1 MATINK
7 RNGKYCVIYYYVD
20 TKGKKRQKWET
31 FDSISEAKARKS
43 IVEAEKAKGSFIDTF
58 IELYGYQNWSV
69 STLTRN
75 RSTIKYY
82 ILPYIGKKKLQD
94 IKPIV
99 IEKYYRDLKE
109 QRVIRP
115 MRSNTDGKVTY

>member
-7 RNGKYCVIYYYVD
+7 RTGKYCVVYYYVD
-20 TKGKKRQKWET
+20 VKGKKRQKWET

-43 IVEAEKAKGSFIDTF
+43 IVEAETAKGSFIPPNTDTVESFLDTF

-82 ILPYIGKKKLQD
+82 ILPYIGKNKLQD
-94 IKPIV
+94 I
-99 IEKYYRDLKE
+99 
-109 QRVIRP
+109 
-115 MRSNTDGKVTY
+115 

>member
-43 IVEAEKAKGSFIDTF
+43 IVEA
-58 IELYGYQNWSV
+58 
-69 STLTRN
+69 
-75 RSTIKYY
+75 
-82 ILPYIGKKKLQD
+82 
-94 IKPIV
+94 
-99 IEKYYRDLKE
+99 
-109 QRVIRP
+109 
-115 MRSNTDGKVTY
+115 

>member
-1 MATINK
+1 MCNLLLCRHK
-7 RNGKYCVIYYYVD
+7 R
-20 TKGKKRQKWET
+20 KKTRRWET

-43 IVEAEKAKGSFIDTF
+43 IVEAEKAKGSFPPNTDTVESFLDTF

-82 ILPYIGKKKLQD
+82 LFHI
-94 IKPIV
+94 
-99 IEKYYRDLKE
+99 
-109 QRVIRP
+109 
-115 MRSNTDGKVTY
+115 